1 MKYILVRENV
11 ITLKMIAHIYHKYK
25 IFMNFIWNLKLRFEY
40 NEFWGYLSSFFN
52 YLGRIS
58 TKDLALKRLLYRKVP
73 DLWGLH
79 ILQGCLIKLSELV
92 QRCTCFKGLIFLE
105 LRIMMNGKKTV
116 KSWYENDKKRRPS
129 VKTSNNNNNNKNNNR
144 RFECTTLLQCT

>member
-1 MKYILVRENV
+1 MKPDNNWLLIYMKYILVRENV
-11 ITLKMIAHIYHKYK
+11 IALKMIAHIYYKYK
-25 IFMNFIWNLKLRFEY
+25 IFMNYIWNLKLRFEY

-116 KSWYENDKKRRPS
+116 KSWYSSRKWQKAS
-129 VKTSNNNNNNKNNNR
+129 IK
-144 RFECTTLLQCT
+144 C

>member
-1 MKYILVRENV
+1 MKPDNNWLLIYMKYILVRENV

-25 IFMNFIWNLKLRFEY
+25 IFMNYIWNLKLRFEY

-92 QRCTCFKGLIFLE
+92 QRCTCFKDLIFLE

-116 KSWYENDKKRRPS
+116 KRWYSSRKWQKAS
-129 VKTSNNNNNNKNNNR
+129 TK
-144 RFECTTLLQCT
+144 C

>member
-1 MKYILVRENV
+1 MKPDNNWLLIYMKYILVRENV

-25 IFMNFIWNLKLRFEY
+25 IFMNYIWNLKLRFEY

-92 QRCTCFKGLIFLE
+92 QRCTCFKDLIFLE

-116 KSWYENDKKRRPS
+116 KSWYSSRKWQKAS
-129 VKTSNNNNNNKNNNR
+129 IK
-144 RFECTTLLQCT
+144 C

>member
-1 MKYILVRENV
+1 MKPDNNWLLIYMKYILVRENV

-116 KSWYENDKKRRPS
+116 KSWYSSRKWQKAS
-129 VKTSNNNNNNKNNNR
+129 TK
-144 RFECTTLLQCT
+144 C

>member
-1 MKYILVRENV
+1 MKPDNNWLLIYMKYILVRENV

-25 IFMNFIWNLKLRFEY
+25 IFMNYIWNLKLRFEY

-79 ILQGCLIKLSELV
+79 TLQGCLIKLSELV

-116 KSWYENDKKRRPS
+116 KSWYSSRKWQKAS
-129 VKTSNNNNNNKNNNR
+129 IK
-144 RFECTTLLQCT
+144 C

>member
-1 MKYILVRENV
+1 MKPDNNWLLIYMKYILVRENV

-25 IFMNFIWNLKLRFEY
+25 IFMNYIWNLKLRFEY

-116 KSWYENDKKRRPS
+116 KSWYSSRKWQKAS
-129 VKTSNNNNNNKNNNR
+129 IK
-144 RFECTTLLQCT
+144 C